1 MKIGIYEIIINKTTL
16 SYFLKCKKHTES
28 INPRVLKLI
37 MIKQWYHQKV
47 LYEVLK
53 NQNLSKKIRSKWNA
67 R

>member
-1 MKIGIYEIIINKTTL
+1 MKLL
-16 SYFLKCKKHTES
+16 SIKQGYLIFLKCKKHTES